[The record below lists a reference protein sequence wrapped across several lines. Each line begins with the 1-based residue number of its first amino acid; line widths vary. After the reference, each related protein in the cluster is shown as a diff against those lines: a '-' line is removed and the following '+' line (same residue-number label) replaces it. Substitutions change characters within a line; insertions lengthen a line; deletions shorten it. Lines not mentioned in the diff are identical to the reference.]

1 MNLFLINIILINSL
15 VLLRNAKKS
24 GSFRMSGSGDRG
36 TLIIS
41 NVWGRKALGKKAGTV
56 ITNCGGLH
64 TKTT

>member
-1 MNLFLINIILINSL
+1 MSLFLINIILINSL
-15 VLLRNAKKS
+15 VLLRNAKKN
-24 GSFRMSGSGDRG
+24 GNFRMSGLGDRG

-56 ITNCGGLH
+56 TINCGGLR